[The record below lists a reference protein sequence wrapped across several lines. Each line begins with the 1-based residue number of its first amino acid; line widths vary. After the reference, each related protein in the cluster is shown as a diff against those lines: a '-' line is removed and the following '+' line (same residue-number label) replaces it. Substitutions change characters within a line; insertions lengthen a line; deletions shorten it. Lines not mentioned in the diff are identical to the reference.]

1 MIDSIIFY
9 VDGTLGDST
18 AVVAAAWNQIM
29 EKETDM
35 TPNLTGTVLKGL
47 FGRLL
52 PDIAA
57 VIFHEYPKERQ
68 LELIEACCA
77 KEHEALLAT
86 PAPVYPGLVDAL
98 SILSRHYPLYIVS
111 NCQAGYIEV
120 FLEATGLGHYFKD
133 HLCPGDTGKAKADN
147 IRTIIEQNHLQ
158 HAVYVG
164 DTDTRGR
171 NPVCPC
177 RIRFWSD
184 RKPGLHHHFPDG
196 SCHTVRTGKLIFNS
210 FFLIKNTHSCFDN
223 GMRIFY
229 VLFLLFSALALPW
242 VIIVTRMVSLIR
254 CARLLGRF
262 RCGRGLRRCY
272 GRLRRRRDL
281 GRCCGRFRRRRGRWS

>member
-1 MIDSIIFY
+1 MIDSIILMLISC
-9 VDGTLGDST
+9 VDST
-18 AVVAAAWNQIM
+18 DALLYTDAWNQIM

-35 TPNLTGTVLKGL
+35 TPNLTGAVLKGL

-120 FLEATGLGHYFKD
+120 FLEATGLGHYFKG

-158 HAVYVG
+158 HAVYVY
-164 DTDTRGR
+164 DTDGDWQGR
-171 NPVCPC
+171 YTSTESVYIHTAWFGQTENPDYTITSPMDLSPVQYR
-177 RIRFWSD
+177 RISA
-184 RKPGLHHHFPDG
+184 
-196 SCHTVRTGKLIFNS
+196 TVS
-210 FFLIKNTHSCFDN
+210 FS
-223 GMRIFY
+223 
-229 VLFLLFSALALPW
+229 
-242 VIIVTRMVSLIR
+242 
-254 CARLLGRF
+254 
-262 RCGRGLRRCY
+262 
-272 GRLRRRRDL
+272 
-281 GRCCGRFRRRRGRWS
+281 

>member
-1 MIDSIIFY
+1 MEEKLLIDSIIFD
-9 VDGTLGDST
+9 VDGTLWDST
-18 AVVAAAWNQIM
+18 DVVADAWNQIM

-120 FLEATGLGHYFKD
+120 FSGSHSLGHYFKG
-133 HLCPGDTGKAKADN
+133 HLCPGEYRKGKGRQHPYN
-147 IRTIIEQNHLQ
+147 HRTEPS
-158 HAVYVG
+158 AARVYVAIP
-164 DTDTRGR
+164 TATTRR
-171 NPVCPC
+171 HARPESRLSMP
-177 RIRFWSD
+177 
-184 RKPGLHHHFPDG
+184 
-196 SCHTVRTGKLIFNS
+196 HTVLVRPKTRTTPS
-210 FFLIKNTHSCFDN
+210 
-223 GMRIFY
+223 
-229 VLFLLFSALALPW
+229 LP
-242 VIIVTRMVSLIR
+242 
-254 CARLLGRF
+254 
-262 RCGRGLRRCY
+262 
-272 GRLRRRRDL
+272 
-281 GRCCGRFRRRRGRWS
+281 RWILSHCSYRKINF

>member
-1 MIDSIIFY
+1 
-9 VDGTLGDST
+9 
-18 AVVAAAWNQIM
+18 
-29 EKETDM
+29 M

-120 FLEATGLGHYFKD
+120 FLEATGLGHYFKG

-158 HAVYVG
+158 HASMSRYRRRLQG
-164 DTDTRGR
+164 DTRGR

-184 RKPGLHHHFPDG
+184 RKPGLHHHFP
-196 SCHTVRTGKLIFNS
+196 
-210 FFLIKNTHSCFDN
+210 
-223 GMRIFY
+223 
-229 VLFLLFSALALPW
+229 
-242 VIIVTRMVSLIR
+242 
-254 CARLLGRF
+254 
-262 RCGRGLRRCY
+262 
-272 GRLRRRRDL
+272 
-281 GRCCGRFRRRRGRWS
+281 RWILSHCSYRKINF

>member
-1 MIDSIIFY
+1 MEEKLLIDSIIFD
-9 VDGTLGDST
+9 VDGTLWDST
-18 AVVAAAWNQIM
+18 DVVADAWNQIM

-35 TPNLTGTVLKGL
+35 TPNLTGAVLKGL

-111 NCQAGYIEV
+111 NCQAAISKFFWKPQASVTISKAISVLAIPEGKGRQHPYNHRTEPS
-120 FLEATGLGHYFKD
+120 AARGLCRRY
-133 HLCPGDTGKAKADN
+133 
-147 IRTIIEQNHLQ
+147 RRRLQ
-158 HAVYVG
+158 G
-164 DTDTRGR
+164 DTRGR

-184 RKPGLHHHFPDG
+184 RNPDYTIT
-196 SCHTVRTGKLIFNS
+196 SPMDLVT
-210 FFLIKNTHSCFDN
+210 
-223 GMRIFY
+223 
-229 VLFLLFSALALPW
+229 LFVPEN
-242 VIIVTRMVSLIR
+242 
-254 CARLLGRF
+254 
-262 RCGRGLRRCY
+262 
-272 GRLRRRRDL
+272 
-281 GRCCGRFRRRRGRWS
+281 

>member
-1 MIDSIIFY
+1 MEEKLLIDSIIFD
-9 VDGTLGDST
+9 VDGTLWDST
-18 AVVAAAWNQIM
+18 DVVADAWNQIM

-35 TPNLTGTVLKGL
+35 TPNLTGAVLKGL

-120 FLEATGLGHYFKD
+120 FLEATGLGHYFKG

-147 IRTIIEQNHLQ
+147 IRTIIAQNHLQ

-164 DTDTRGR
+164 DTDGDYKATREAGIPFVHAAYGFGQTE
-171 NPVCPC
+171 NPDYTITSPMDLV
-177 RIRFWSD
+177 
-184 RKPGLHHHFPDG
+184 
-196 SCHTVRTGKLIFNS
+196 T
-210 FFLIKNTHSCFDN
+210 
-223 GMRIFY
+223 
-229 VLFLLFSALALPW
+229 LFVPEN
-242 VIIVTRMVSLIR
+242 
-254 CARLLGRF
+254 
-262 RCGRGLRRCY
+262 
-272 GRLRRRRDL
+272 
-281 GRCCGRFRRRRGRWS
+281 

>member
-1 MIDSIIFY
+1 M
-9 VDGTLGDST
+9 DST
-18 AVVAAAWNQIM
+18 DVVADAWNQIM

-35 TPNLTGTVLKGL
+35 TPNLTGAVLKGL

-120 FLEATGLGHYFKD
+120 FLEAQASVTIS
-133 HLCPGDTGKAKADN
+133 KAISVLAIPERQRQTTSVQSSN
-147 IRTIIEQNHLQ
+147 RTICSTRLCR
-158 HAVYVG
+158 
-164 DTDTRGR
+164 DTDGDYKATHEAGIPFVHAAYGFGQTETRTTPSLPR
-171 NPVCPC
+171 W
-177 RIRFWSD
+177 ILS
-184 RKPGLHHHFPDG
+184 
-196 SCHTVRTGKLIFNS
+196 T
-210 FFLIKNTHSCFDN
+210 
-223 GMRIFY
+223 
-229 VLFLLFSALALPW
+229 LFVPEINF
-242 VIIVTRMVSLIR
+242 
-254 CARLLGRF
+254 
-262 RCGRGLRRCY
+262 
-272 GRLRRRRDL
+272 
-281 GRCCGRFRRRRGRWS
+281 

>member
-1 MIDSIIFY
+1 MEEKLLIDSIIFD
-9 VDGTLGDST
+9 VDGTLWDST
-18 AVVAAAWNQIM
+18 DVVADAWNQIM

-120 FLEATGLGHYFKD
+120 FLEATGLGHYFKG
-133 HLCPGDTGKAKADN
+133 HLCPGDTGKAKADTSVQSSN
-147 IRTIIEQNHLQ
+147 RTICSTRSMSAIPTATTRR
-158 HAVYVG
+158 HA
-164 DTDTRGR
+164 RPESR
-171 NPVCPC
+171 LSMP
-177 RIRFWSD
+177 
-184 RKPGLHHHFPDG
+184 
-196 SCHTVRTGKLIFNS
+196 HTVLVRPKTRTTPS
-210 FFLIKNTHSCFDN
+210 
-223 GMRIFY
+223 
-229 VLFLLFSALALPW
+229 LP
-242 VIIVTRMVSLIR
+242 
-254 CARLLGRF
+254 
-262 RCGRGLRRCY
+262 
-272 GRLRRRRDL
+272 
-281 GRCCGRFRRRRGRWS
+281 RWILSHCSYRKINF

>member
-1 MIDSIIFY
+1 M
-9 VDGTLGDST
+9 
-18 AVVAAAWNQIM
+18 
-29 EKETDM
+29 
-35 TPNLTGTVLKGL
+35 LKGL

-120 FLEATGLGHYFKD
+120 FLEATGL
-133 HLCPGDTGKAKADN
+133 
-147 IRTIIEQNHLQ
+147 EQNHLQ

-164 DTDTRGR
+164 DTDGDYKATHEAGIPFVHAAYGFGQTE
-171 NPVCPC
+171 NPDYT
-177 RIRFWSD
+177 IT
-184 RKPGLHHHFPDG
+184 FPMDLV
-196 SCHTVRTGKLIFNS
+196 T
-210 FFLIKNTHSCFDN
+210 
-223 GMRIFY
+223 
-229 VLFLLFSALALPW
+229 LFVPEN
-242 VIIVTRMVSLIR
+242 
-254 CARLLGRF
+254 
-262 RCGRGLRRCY
+262 
-272 GRLRRRRDL
+272 
-281 GRCCGRFRRRRGRWS
+281 

>member
-1 MIDSIIFY
+1 MIDSIIFD
-9 VDGTLGDST
+9 VDGTLWDST
-18 AVVAAAWNQIM
+18 DVVADAWNQIM

-111 NCQAGYIEV
+111 NWKPQASVTIS
-120 FLEATGLGHYFKD
+120 
-133 HLCPGDTGKAKADN
+133 KAISVLAIPERQRQTTSVQSSN
-147 IRTIIEQNHLQ
+147 RTICSTRSMSAIPTATTRR
-158 HAVYVG
+158 HA
-164 DTDTRGR
+164 RPESR
-171 NPVCPC
+171 LSMP
-177 RIRFWSD
+177 
-184 RKPGLHHHFPDG
+184 
-196 SCHTVRTGKLIFNS
+196 HTVLVRPKTRTTPS
-210 FFLIKNTHSCFDN
+210 
-223 GMRIFY
+223 
-229 VLFLLFSALALPW
+229 LP
-242 VIIVTRMVSLIR
+242 
-254 CARLLGRF
+254 
-262 RCGRGLRRCY
+262 
-272 GRLRRRRDL
+272 
-281 GRCCGRFRRRRGRWS
+281 RWILSHCSYRKINF

>member
-1 MIDSIIFY
+1 MGLHRRCCRRMESDS
-9 VDGTLGDST
+9 
-18 AVVAAAWNQIM
+18 

-35 TPNLTGTVLKGL
+35 TPNLTGAVLKYL
-47 FGRLL
+47 FGIRLL

-120 FLEATGLGHYFKD
+120 FLEATGSVTISEGISVLAI
-133 HLCPGDTGKAKADN
+133 PERQRQTTSVQSSN
-147 IRTIIEQNHLQ
+147 RTICS
-158 HAVYVG
+158 
-164 DTDTRGR
+164 TRSMSAIPTATTR
-171 NPVCPC
+171 RHTRPESRLSMPHTVLVRP
-177 RIRFWSD
+177 
-184 RKPGLHHHFPDG
+184 KPGLHHHFPDG

-210 FFLIKNTHSCFDN
+210 FFLIKI
-223 GMRIFY
+223 RIP
-229 VLFLLFSALALPW
+229 VLITECVFLCSISSFLSSRPYLGNHRHPYGLPDPVRSVPVSTGSRSVLRSAPA
-242 VIIVTRMVSLIR
+242 
-254 CARLLGRF
+254 
-262 RCGRGLRRCY
+262 
-272 GRLRRRRDL
+272 
-281 GRCCGRFRRRRGRWS
+281 

>member
-1 MIDSIIFY
+1 M
-9 VDGTLGDST
+9 
-18 AVVAAAWNQIM
+18 
-29 EKETDM
+29 
-35 TPNLTGTVLKGL
+35 LKGL

-57 VIFHEYPKERQ
+57 VIFHEYPKKRQ

-111 NCQAGYIEV
+111 NCQAAISKFFWKPQASV
-120 FLEATGLGHYFKD
+120 TIS
-133 HLCPGDTGKAKADN
+133 KAISVLA
-147 IRTIIEQNHLQ
+147 IPERQRQTTSVQIIEQNHLQ
-158 HAVYVG
+158 HASMSRYRRRLQG
-164 DTDTRGR
+164 DTRGR

-210 FFLIKNTHSCFDN
+210 FFLKKI
-223 GMRIFY
+223 RIPVLITECVFFMFY
-229 VLFLLFSALALPW
+229 FFFSQLSPLP
-242 VIIVTRMVSLIR
+242 
-254 CARLLGRF
+254 G
-262 RCGRGLRRCY
+262 
-272 GRLRRRRDL
+272 
-281 GRCCGRFRRRRGRWS
+281 

>member
-1 MIDSIIFY
+1 MEEKLLIDSIIFD
-9 VDGTLGDST
+9 VDGTLWDST
-18 AVVAAAWNQIM
+18 DVVADAWNQIM

-120 FLEATGLGHYFKD
+120 FLEATGLGHYFKG
-133 HLCPGDTGKAKADN
+133 HLCPGDTGRQRQTTSVQSSN
-147 IRTIIEQNHLQ
+147 RTICSTRSMSAIPTATTRR
-158 HAVYVG
+158 HA
-164 DTDTRGR
+164 RPESR
-171 NPVCPC
+171 LSMP
-177 RIRFWSD
+177 
-184 RKPGLHHHFPDG
+184 
-196 SCHTVRTGKLIFNS
+196 HTVLVRPKTRTTPS
-210 FFLIKNTHSCFDN
+210 
-223 GMRIFY
+223 
-229 VLFLLFSALALPW
+229 LP
-242 VIIVTRMVSLIR
+242 
-254 CARLLGRF
+254 
-262 RCGRGLRRCY
+262 
-272 GRLRRRRDL
+272 
-281 GRCCGRFRRRRGRWS
+281 RWILSHCSYRKINF